1 MAGSSAD
8 NFKQFLYVFCGKN
21 KVQPAYTYEEEETG
35 FYCEV
40 KKKHLR
46 PSVSIEISFTGQ
58 GPRTRV
64 HRLWRGREQENSTG
78 DGSSEVCEVPG

>member
-40 KKKHLR
+40 KKHLR
-46 PSVSIEISFTGQ
+46 PSKCQYWNKFYRS
-58 GPRTRV
+58 
-64 HRLWRGREQENSTG
+64 
-78 DGSSEVCEVPG
+78 GSKDTSS